1 MVIPR
6 TTTATRSLPTAMP
19 GCRDCRLRQVG
30 FFENLSDPEL
40 EFLKGFKIGHGRT
53 WAGER
58 LIEQG
63 ADQAHLATLYSGW
76 AAKTT
81 TLPSGET
88 YLVRV
93 LLPGDLIGLES
104 VLYGPSRHSVL
115 AVTDVTYCTFDHRQ
129 VDAMLGIPSLARR
142 LVTLLLAEKQ
152 RTYERLAVVGACNAR
167 RNFAHF
173 VLDLFQ
179 RLRERQMARDTGFRV
194 PLSSMQLADALGLTT
209 VHLNRVLRGFRDDRI
224 LTFENH
230 TLSIHDLAALREIAA
245 VSTPPANG
253 HLLL

>member
-1 MVIPR
+1 MAFPR
-6 TTTATRSLPTAMP
+6 TTTAARSIMTATP
-19 GCRDCRLRQVG
+19 GCRDCRLRQFG
-30 FFENLSDPEL
+30 FYENLSDSEL
-40 EFLKGFKIGHGRT
+40 EFLQSFKIAHGRT
-53 WAGER
+53 WAGEL

-63 ADQAHLATLYSGW
+63 TDKAHLATLYSGW

-88 YLVRV
+88 YLVRI

-104 VLYGPSRHSVL
+104 VLYGPSRHSVM
-115 AVTDVTYCTFDHRQ
+115 AVTDITYCTFDHRQ
-129 VDAMLGIPSLARR
+129 IDAMMGMPQFARR

-179 RLRERQMARDTGFRV
+179 RLRERQMARDNGFRV

-224 LTFENH
+224 LTLENH
-230 TLSIHDLAALREIAA
+230 TLSIHDLGALREIAA
-245 VSTPPANG
+245 MSNPPAKG
-253 HLLL
+253 SLLL